1 MSKTTIFLQTHNF
14 KNHTVQD
21 EEEVWETKKAGR

>member
-14 KNHTVQD
+14 KNRTVQD